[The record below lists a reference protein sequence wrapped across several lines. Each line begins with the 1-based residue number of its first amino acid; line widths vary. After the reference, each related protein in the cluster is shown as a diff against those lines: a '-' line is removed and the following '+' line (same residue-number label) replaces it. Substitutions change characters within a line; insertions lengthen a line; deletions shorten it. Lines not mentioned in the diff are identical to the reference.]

1 VYDRGKFWVDSRDP
15 ASRPGAAIGWFRRY
29 RAADGQLYAVLLTA
43 YFFLTLLP
51 LLIVESNYVYKD
63 QEELAKRLNHRLQLS
78 GNTGH
83 LVVTVLAGSGNHK
96 LSAALLAI
104 INLFFFGV
112 GFGRVLQLVH
122 ARSWGLDLRKNAWL
136 DQSLYYG
143 ILAVLAVVTSSTCC
157 RRKRSADHP
166 PGSAGC
172 STSPGS
178 RCWSASSP
186 GHRGYSCTE
195 PSPHGTSSRVPSS
208 RSCASS
214 ASASSPACS
223 SATG

>member
-1 VYDRGKFWVDSRDP
+1 MPTEGPARSSRTRRTYASAQARGTAAYQRGKFWVDSRDP

-43 YFFLTLLP
+43 YFFLTLIP
-51 LLIVESNYVYKD
+51 LLIVEANYVYKD
-63 QEELAKRLNHRLQLS
+63 QEELAHRLNHRLRLS

-83 LVVTVLAGSGNHK
+83 LVETVLAGSGNHK

-143 ILAVLAVVTSSTCC
+143 VIAVLAVVTFLYVLQT
-157 RRKRSADHP
+157 KAL
-166 PGSAGC
+166 
-172 STSPGS
+172 
-178 RCWSASSP
+178 
-186 GHRGYSCTE
+186 RG
-195 PSPHGTSSRVPSS
+195 
-208 RSCASS
+208 
-214 ASASSPACS
+214 SPAWIGWVLDI
-223 SATG
+223 AWVALLIGFFTWAP